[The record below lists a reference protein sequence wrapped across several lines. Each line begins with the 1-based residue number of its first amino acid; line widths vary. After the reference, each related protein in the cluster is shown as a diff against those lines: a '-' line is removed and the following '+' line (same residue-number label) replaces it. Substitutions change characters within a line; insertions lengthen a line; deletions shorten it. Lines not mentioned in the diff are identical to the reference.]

1 MAKFSA
7 RLPRFPME
15 KPRSREQS
23 QLAKDQEVRRD
34 WSGKVG
40 SCKEA
45 LGGAEFFASNSLTL
59 NGLNELPEVLLE
71 FLFNLFKQTHH
82 GAYSVKREWSS
93 SFSLD
98 SVKS

>member
-1 MAKFSA
+1 
-7 RLPRFPME
+7 ME

-23 QLAKDQEVRRD
+23 QLTNDQEVRRD

-45 LGGAEFFASNSLTL
+45 LDGAEFFASNSLTL